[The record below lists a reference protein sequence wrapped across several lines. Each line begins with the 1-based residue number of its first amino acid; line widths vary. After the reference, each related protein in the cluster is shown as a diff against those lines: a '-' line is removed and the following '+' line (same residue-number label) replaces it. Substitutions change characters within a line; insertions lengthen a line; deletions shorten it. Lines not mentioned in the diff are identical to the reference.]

1 MKNRDQAESLNFVVY
16 LAAEPTQLRNS
27 LSCVIHWFEEVDP
40 I

>member
-16 LAAEPTQLRNS
+16 LAAKLTQLRSS
-27 LSCVIHWFEEVDP
+27 LSCVIHSFEKVDL